1 VRGTL
6 ATAAAAFALLI
17 SAQAALAETS
27 PDAKAI
33 GKFGEWEAAWF
44 MDNGDKV
51 CYMAAKPVS
60 TASDKP
66 IKKGGRD
73 PAFLFITHWPADD
86 EKNAVTVSEG
96 FALKQGSKA
105 IITVDGQA
113 FTMATGGRDK
123 ATADA
128 DAQMAWM
135 EDQKKEDELALAISK
150 GSKLTVKGTSQRGN
164 NITDTYS
171 LSGSGEAY
179 KAITREC
186 GY

>member
-1 VRGTL
+1 MTVKRTL
-6 ATAAAAFALLI
+6 FTAAAAFALLVF
-17 SAQAALAETS
+17 AGTAPAETS

-33 GKFGEWEAAWF
+33 GKFGEWEAAYF

-51 CYMAAKPVS
+51 CYMAAQPKS
-60 TASDKP
+60 TKSDKP
-66 IKKGGRD
+66 VKGRD
-73 PAFLFITHWPADD
+73 KPFLFITHWPADD

-96 FALKQGSKA
+96 FTIKTGSKA
-105 IITVDGQA
+105 TITVDGKE
-113 FTMATGGRDK
+113 FSMATGGRDK

-135 EDQKKEDELALAISK
+135 EDQKKEDELAIAISK
-150 GSKLTVKGTSQRGN
+150 GSSLTVKAASQRGN

-179 KAITREC
+179 KAITKEC